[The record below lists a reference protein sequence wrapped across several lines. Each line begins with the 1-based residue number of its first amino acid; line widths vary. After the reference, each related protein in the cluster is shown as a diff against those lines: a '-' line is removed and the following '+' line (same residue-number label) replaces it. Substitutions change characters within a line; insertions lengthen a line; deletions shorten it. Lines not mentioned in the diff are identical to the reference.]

1 MVRRSYFGRITSAAR
16 IVYSRNAGRS
26 RLPASST
33 PRSWAEIMLAPLRF
47 TSYAC
52 AFLLLLLSPGASQ
65 AQTTTLVHVDAS
77 QPYSAPAAVVY
88 DGGTAVSPDGSTLAL
103 NTRFLTL
110 NGKPWLPV
118 MGEFHYS
125 RYPESQWEE
134 QILKMKASGVQ
145 VISTYVIWIHQEEIE
160 GQFDWS
166 GQRDLRTFSQLCAKH
181 GMYLVVRIGPWSH
194 GELRN
199 GGFPDWLLTKGP
211 TRRNDPV
218 FLSYVQKYFAQIGQQ
233 LSGMYWKDGG
243 PIIGIQLSNEYS
255 MRGPGAGEAYILEL
269 KKLARQNGMDVP
281 LYLETAWDNA
291 AVPPGAVLPV
301 FGGYPA
307 APWGGSTTKLP
318 PHEVYVFRF
327 ASRATG
333 NMGAVGQKNL
343 ANAESPD
350 GNYPYLTAEIGGG
363 MQDTYHRRPI
373 ILPDDIASLCTVE
386 LGSGVNLYGTYMFQG
401 GENPEGK
408 LTTLQESQISGSAT
422 DVPVKSYDFQA
433 PLGEFGQER
442 ESLRKL
448 KLFQYFMNDF
458 GEVLA
463 PMTVHAPSILP
474 RNPADFSVPR
484 VSVRSA
490 NDAGFVFFNNYVRG
504 YSMPA
509 RKSLQIQVKLPGQ
522 TLTLPR
528 HPVDIPSGAYFIW
541 PFNLN
546 MDTAVLH
553 YSTAQLF
560 THLQA
565 NGISTYVFFA
575 VPGIPA
581 EFALDTSTATVV
593 KATGAHIENQKGIT
607 YLTGF
612 PPATTSIELKTT
624 QGHAVR
630 LLLFTRQ
637 QAEDAWKATFDGAP
651 HLLLTANDF
660 YADKDNIYLQSRGE
674 PRFTFSV
681 TPPLQQPPHG
691 TSPIRA
697 TGSSANASEFDALLP
712 AVHFAPID
720 RKLRSA
726 GPIPPVKL
734 GPPLSWRPV
743 GVAEAPADNEFDQ
756 AAEWQITVPP
766 DALAHLNN
774 IFLQVT
780 YQGDIARISSNG
792 KLLDDNFYNGTPWTL
807 GLKRFLRAG
816 PLETLDLSILPLRK
830 DAPIYLQQQA
840 WPTFPHTGQVDRLK
854 SIAWVPEYQLVMQS
868 TPAEPK

>member
-1 MVRRSYFGRITSAAR
+1 
-16 IVYSRNAGRS
+16 
-26 RLPASST
+26 
-33 PRSWAEIMLAPLRF
+33 MLASLRF

-52 AFLLLLLSPGASQ
+52 ACLLLLFSPSAPQ
-65 AQTTTLVHVDAS
+65 AQATTLIHVDAS
-77 QPYSAPAAVVY
+77 QLYSAPAAAVY
-88 DGGTAVSPDGSTLAL
+88 DGGTAVSPDGSTIAL
-103 NTRFLTL
+103 NTRFLTR

-166 GQRDLRTFSQLCAKH
+166 GQRDLRTFVQLCAKH

-211 TRRNDPV
+211 TRRNDPIY
-218 FLSYVQKYFAQIGQQ
+218 LSYVEKYFAQIGQQ
-233 LSGMYWKDGG
+233 LHGNYWKDGG
-243 PIIGIQLSNEYS
+243 PIIGIQLENEYS
-255 MRGPGAGEAYILEL
+255 MRGPGAGNDHILEL
-269 KKLARQNGMDVP
+269 KKLARQSGMDVP

-307 APWGGSTTKLP
+307 APWGGSTTALP
-318 PHEVYVFRF
+318 PHEAYVFRF

-333 NMGAVGQKNL
+333 DMGAVGQKNL
-343 ANAESPD
+343 ANVESPD
-350 GNYPYLTAEIGGG
+350 GGYPYLTAEIGGG
-363 MQDTYHRRPI
+363 IQDTYHRRPV
-373 ILPDDIASLCTVE
+373 ILADDIASLCTVE

-408 LTTLQESQISGSAT
+408 LTSLQESQLSGSAT

-433 PLGEFGQER
+433 PLGEFGEER
-442 ESLRKL
+442 ESFRKL

-458 GEVLA
+458 GEDLA

-484 VSVRSA
+484 VSVRST

-504 YSMPA
+504 YTMPA
-509 RKSLQIQVKLPGQ
+509 RKSVQIQIKLPRQ

-528 HPVDIPSGAYFIW
+528 HPVDVPSGAYFIW

-546 MDTAVLH
+546 MDTAILH

-560 THLQA
+560 THLETK
-565 NGISTYVFFA
+565 GVSTYVFFA

-581 EFALDTSTATVV
+581 EFALDASTATVV
-593 KATGAHIENQKGIT
+593 QANGAHVENHNGVT
-607 YLTGF
+607 YLTEF
-612 PPATTSIELKTT
+612 EPAAASIELKNK

-630 LLLFTRQ
+630 LLLFTQQ
-637 QAEDAWKATFDGAP
+637 QAESAWKATFDGAP
-651 HLLLTANDF
+651 HLLLTAEDF
-660 YADKDNIYLQSRGE
+660 YADNDAIYLQSRGE

-681 TPPLQQPPHG
+681 TPPLKQPPHG
-691 TSPIRA
+691 TSPIHA
-697 TGSSANASEFDALLP
+697 TESSANSSEFKAQLP
-712 AVHFAPID
+712 AVHFTPD
-720 RKLRSA
+720 YRKVRSA
-726 GPIPPVKL
+726 RPVSPVKL

-743 GVAEAPADNEFDQ
+743 GIAEAPAASEFER
-756 AAEWQITVPP
+756 AAEWQITVPA

-774 IFLQVT
+774 LFVQVN
-780 YQGDIARISSNG
+780 YQGDIARVSSKG

-807 GLKRFLRAG
+807 GLKRFLHAG

-840 WPTFPHTGQVDRLK
+840 WPTLSDAGQVDLLQ
-854 SIAWVPEYQLVMQS
+854 SILWIPEYQLVIQ
-868 TPAEPK
+868 TTLAE